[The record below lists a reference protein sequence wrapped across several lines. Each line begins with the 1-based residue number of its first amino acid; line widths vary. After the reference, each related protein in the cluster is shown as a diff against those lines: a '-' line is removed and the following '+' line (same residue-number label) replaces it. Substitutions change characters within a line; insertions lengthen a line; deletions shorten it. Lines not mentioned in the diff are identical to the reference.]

1 MGIKTLES
9 ELSHLSDEE
18 YLIAR
23 SKQKRSSNPAAA
35 KAWMITAQFMFPD
48 NAAIKYEAYV
58 LEKDSENAA
67 QAAKMLK
74 ELIYHFAKATNIK
87 AKQAD
92 SSVREKV
99 ESELD
104 FIVSSLQRDGDG
116 IGVEGSNGGIHD
128 DSALLV
134 SIFECFDRDTQQKVM
149 MESAEKKA
157 GSDVQEYGALLLR
170 AFERFPELIPM
181 NGARFLNTVVA
192 KIKKNAASTTT
203 PQGELNNRLRDPLLP
218 FLIMEMCP
226 RLVTVSQLKLESA
239 LLLDLISLIVDC
251 AAAHV
256 RELVTAHEPG
266 AGGGGG
272 RFGRSAG
279 KPWRTIMPF
288 MEEIGLRMGWELTE
302 DVTDLNSDDLFQR
315 VLSFKHKHQIKRD
328 DRKLEQFFTMTMLGF
343 LKSVSDYE
351 LASLKL
357 RRRRSSAAAAGDADG
372 SALQPH
378 HHSSSS
384 SEDDTILVEAFVA
397 PGESGGRGSHHHQSK
412 RRKTTEDDKLPL
424 VTHGDAGDLKSD
436 LISSFL
442 MMQEYFGLI
451 RQEPEVF
458 KRFQQAPYLSTL
470 LASFFPDIYL
480 YWGSFRDALQVLR
493 SLPSN
498 AGTYVH
504 LLNTLVHFQCM
515 FVCSMVREN
524 ILCCRVSS
532 FPVPPPHPHGHH
544 SILPRRSCHGVSF
557 HPSHQINSYG
567 SIYATIAG
575 RTTSCRHSLT

>member
-1 MGIKTLES
+1 MGVKLLES

-74 ELIYHFAKATNIK
+74 ELIYHFATATTTNTKAM
-87 AKQAD
+87 QSD
-92 SSVREKV
+92 SCVRDKV
-99 ESELD
+99 ASELNV
-104 FIVSSLQRDGDG
+104 IVSSLQRDGDG
-116 IGVEGSNGGIHD
+116 LGVEGSSGGTHD

-134 SIFECFDRDTQQKVM
+134 SIFECLDPDTQKGVM
-149 MESAEKKA
+149 MESAENRV
-157 GSDVQEYGALLLR
+157 GSDIQEYGALLLR

-192 KIKKNAASTTT
+192 KIKKNAAATTT

-226 RLVTVSQLKLESA
+226 RLVTVSQLKLEPA

-256 RELVTAHEPG
+256 RDLVTAHEPG
-266 AGGGGG
+266 AGGGSG

-302 DVTDLNSDDLFQR
+302 DVADLNSDDLFQR

-357 RRRRSSAAAAGDADG
+357 RRRRSSAAAAASATDADC
-372 SALQPH
+372 SLSQPH
-378 HHSSSS
+378 HSASSG

-397 PGESGGRGSHHHQSK
+397 PGESGGSHHQSK

-424 VTHGDAGDLKSD
+424 VTHGDAGEVKSD

-442 MMQEYFGLI
+442 MMQAWDSA
-451 RQEPEVF
+451 R
-458 KRFQQAPYLSTL
+458 
-470 LASFFPDIYL
+470 
-480 YWGSFRDALQVLR
+480 
-493 SLPSN
+493 
-498 AGTYVH
+498 
-504 LLNTLVHFQCM
+504 
-515 FVCSMVREN
+515 
-524 ILCCRVSS
+524 
-532 FPVPPPHPHGHH
+532 
-544 SILPRRSCHGVSF
+544 
-557 HPSHQINSYG
+557 
-567 SIYATIAG
+567 
-575 RTTSCRHSLT
+575 

>member
-1 MGIKTLES
+1 MGVKTQET

-35 KAWMITAQFMFPD
+35 KAWMITAQFMFPE
-48 NAAIKYEAYV
+48 NAAIKYEAYI

-74 ELIYHFAKATNIK
+74 ELIYHFANTKP
-87 AKQAD
+87 KQ
-92 SSVREKV
+92 SECSVREKV
-99 ESELD
+99 ESELGE
-104 FIVSSLQRDGDG
+104 IVGSLHRGGDG
-116 IGVEGSNGGIHD
+116 LGVESSVGAPED
-128 DSALLV
+128 PALLV
-134 SIFECFDRDTQQKVM
+134 SIFECLDRDTQQKVM
-149 MESAEKKA
+149 MESAAKKA
-157 GSDVQEYGALLLR
+157 DSDVQEYGALLLR
-170 AFERFPELIPM
+170 TFERFPELIPM

-192 KIKKNAASTTT
+192 KIKKNAAANTT
-203 PQGELNNRLRDPLLP
+203 PQGELNNRLRDPLLT

-239 LLLDLISLIVDC
+239 LLLELISLIVDC

-256 RELVTAHEPG
+256 RDLVTAHEPG
-266 AGGGGG
+266 GSGGS
-272 RFGRSAG
+272 RFGRSAA

-302 DVTDLNSDDLFQR
+302 DVADLNSDDLFKR
-315 VLSFKHKHQIKRD
+315 VLSFKQKHQIKRD

-351 LASLKL
+351 LASLRL
-357 RRRRSSAAAAGDADG
+357 RRRRSSAAAAAADTDCTVPP
-372 SALQPH
+372 PH
-378 HHSSSS
+378 HSAPG

-397 PGESGGRGSHHHQSK
+397 PGESGGSHHQSK
-412 RRKTTEDDKLPL
+412 RRKTTEDDKFPL
-424 VTHGDAGDLKSD
+424 VTHGDAGDVKSD

-442 MMQEYFGLI
+442 MMQEYFALI

-458 KRFQQAPYLSTL
+458 KRFQQAPYLATL

-498 AGTYVH
+498 AGNDH
-504 LLNTLVHFQCM
+504 A
-515 FVCSMVREN
+515 
-524 ILCCRVSS
+524 
-532 FPVPPPHPHGHH
+532 
-544 SILPRRSCHGVSF
+544 
-557 HPSHQINSYG
+557 PSGLSP
-567 SIYATIAG
+567 
-575 RTTSCRHSLT
+575 LT

>member
-1 MGIKTLES
+1 MGVKSLES
-9 ELSHLSDEE
+9 EIAHLSDEE

-23 SKQKRSSNPAAA
+23 SKQKRCSNPAAA

-67 QAAKMLK
+67 RAAKMLK
-74 ELIYHFAKATNIK
+74 ELIYHFTKPPNTK
-87 AKQAD
+87 AKQSD
-92 SSVREKV
+92 SCVRDKV
-99 ESELD
+99 ESELNG
-104 FIVSSLQRDGDG
+104 IVSSLQRDGDG
-116 IGVEGSNGGIHD
+116 LGVEGSSGGTQD
-128 DSALLV
+128 DPALLV
-134 SIFECFDRDTQQKVM
+134 SIFECLDRDTQQKVM
-149 MESAEKKA
+149 MDSAEKKA
-157 GSDVQEYGALLLR
+157 GSDVQEYGALLLKT
-170 AFERFPELIPM
+170 FERFPELIPM
-181 NGARFLNTVVA
+181 HGARFLNTVVD
-192 KIKKNAASTTT
+192 KIKNRAAATTT

-226 RLVTVSQLKLESA
+226 RLVAVSQLKLESA
-239 LLLDLISLIVDC
+239 LLLDLILLTVDC

-256 RELVTAHEPG
+256 RDLVTVHEPG
-266 AGGGGG
+266 GAGSGGGG

-302 DVTDLNSDDLFQR
+302 DVADHNSCELFQR
-315 VLSFKHKHQIKRD
+315 VLSYKHKHQIKRD

-357 RRRRSSAAAAGDADG
+357 RRRRSSATAAGADC
-372 SALQPH
+372 
-378 HHSSSS
+378 SSSQS
-384 SEDDTILVEAFVA
+384 HQSASGSEDDTILVEAFVA
-397 PGESGGRGSHHHQSK
+397 PGESGGSHHQSK
-412 RRKTTEDDKLPL
+412 RRKTTDDDKLPL
-424 VTHGDAGDLKSD
+424 VTHGDTGEVKSD

-442 MMQEYFGLI
+442 MMQEYFSLI

-480 YWGSFRDALQVLR
+480 YWGSYRDALQVLR

-498 AGTYVH
+498 AGKYI
-504 LLNTLVHFQCM
+504 M
-515 FVCSMVREN
+515 
-524 ILCCRVSS
+524 LCIVIVN
-532 FPVPPPHPHGHH
+532 FPNPGT
-544 SILPRRSCHGVSF
+544 
-557 HPSHQINSYG
+557 N
-567 SIYATIAG
+567 
-575 RTTSCRHSLT
+575 

>member
-1 MGIKTLES
+1 MGVKLLES

-74 ELIYHFAKATNIK
+74 ELIYHFATATTTNTKAM
-87 AKQAD
+87 QSD
-92 SSVREKV
+92 SCVRDKV
-99 ESELD
+99 ASELNV
-104 FIVSSLQRDGDG
+104 IVSSLQRDGDG
-116 IGVEGSNGGIHD
+116 LGVEGSSGGTHD

-134 SIFECFDRDTQQKVM
+134 SIFECLDPDTQKGVM
-149 MESAEKKA
+149 MESAENRV
-157 GSDVQEYGALLLR
+157 GSDIQEYGALLLR

-192 KIKKNAASTTT
+192 KIKENAAATTT

-218 FLIMEMCP
+218 FLITEMCP

-266 AGGGGG
+266 AVAGGGGG

-302 DVTDLNSDDLFQR
+302 DVADLNSDDLFQR

-357 RRRRSSAAAAGDADG
+357 RRRRSSAAAAAAAATATADAADG
-372 SALQPH
+372 SVLQQ
-378 HHSSSS
+378 HHSASSGG
-384 SEDDTILVEAFVA
+384 EDDTILVEAFVA
-397 PGESGGRGSHHHQSK
+397 PGESGGSHHQSK

-424 VTHGDAGDLKSD
+424 ITHGDAGQLKSD

-458 KRFQQAPYLSTL
+458 KRFQQAPYLSSL

-498 AGTYVH
+498 AGNCLH
-504 LLNTLVHFQCM
+504 LLNAAVQM
-515 FVCSMVREN
+515 SWKVPVAYDDI

-544 SILPRRSCHGVSF
+544 PVLPRRSRHGVSF
-557 HPSHQINSYG
+557 LPSRIRVSQ
-567 SIYATIAG
+567 TIA
-575 RTTSCRHSLT
+575 R

>member
-1 MGIKTLES
+1 MGVKTLES

-74 ELIYHFAKATNIK
+74 ELIHHFAKAPNTK
-87 AKQAD
+87 AKQSD
-92 SSVREKV
+92 CCVRDKV
-99 ESELD
+99 ESELNE
-104 FIVSSLQRDGDG
+104 IVSSLQREGD
-116 IGVEGSNGGIHD
+116 GVEGSSSGGILD

-134 SIFECFDRDTQQKVM
+134 SIFECLDRDTQQKVM

-157 GSDVQEYGALLLR
+157 GSDIQEYGALLLR

-181 NGARFLNTVVA
+181 NGSRFLNTVVA
-192 KIKKNAASTTT
+192 KIKKNAAATTT

-256 RELVTAHEPG
+256 RDLVTAHEPG
-266 AGGGGG
+266 AGGGSA

-302 DVTDLNSDDLFQR
+302 DVADLNSDDLFQR

-357 RRRRSSAAAAGDADG
+357 RRRRSSAAAASATDADC
-372 SALQPH
+372 SLSQPH
-378 HHSSSS
+378 HPTSGC
-384 SEDDTILVEAFVA
+384 EDDTILVEAFVA
-397 PGESGGRGSHHHQSK
+397 PGESGGSHHQSK
-412 RRKTTEDDKLPL
+412 RRKTTEDNKLPL
-424 VTHGDAGDLKSD
+424 VTHGDAGEVKSD

-442 MMQEYFGLI
+442 MMQ
-451 RQEPEVF
+451 
-458 KRFQQAPYLSTL
+458 AWDS
-470 LASFFPDIYL
+470 
-480 YWGSFRDALQVLR
+480 AL
-493 SLPSN
+493 
-498 AGTYVH
+498 
-504 LLNTLVHFQCM
+504 
-515 FVCSMVREN
+515 
-524 ILCCRVSS
+524 
-532 FPVPPPHPHGHH
+532 
-544 SILPRRSCHGVSF
+544 
-557 HPSHQINSYG
+557 
-567 SIYATIAG
+567 
-575 RTTSCRHSLT
+575 